1 MTDSRQLIAALDLAP
16 HPEGGW
22 YRETWRGSAGTDGR
36 STGTA
41 IYYLLE
47 ESQVSHWHRVDAA
60 EIWHWYAGAP
70 LTLSL
75 SPDGTVPDRL
85 TLGPDVAAGERPQAL
100 VPPGCWQSARSM
112 GAYTLVGCTVS
123 PGFEFSGFE
132 MAPPDWDP
140 VGK

>member
-1 MTDSRQLIAALDLAP
+1 VTESQRLIAALNLAP

-22 YRETWRGSAGTDGR
+22 YRETWRGGLGAGGR

-47 ESQVSHWHRVDAA
+47 AGQGSHWHRVDAA

-75 SPDGTVPDRL
+75 SPDGASPHRIA
-85 TLGPDVAAGERPQAL
+85 LGPDIATGQRPQAL
-100 VPPGCWQSARSM
+100 VPPGCWQSARSQ
-112 GAYTLVGCTVS
+112 GAYTLVGCTVA

-132 MAPPDWDP
+132 MAPPGWEP
-140 VGK
+140 EGG